1 MKFKEY
7 LNKKIKEDSKFK
19 ENYYKKDLTNL
30 LIDIGNEIENKR
42 IQGGIRQNELA
53 KKLRT
58 SQSYIS
64 RLENG
69 SLSPSIKM
77 LQKIAEV
84 FGGFVELSIVGGA
97 KESNTINENT
107 GFGRGGYESMYKVI
121 SGSVVLSGE
130 TGTVSSEEI
139 IIN

>member
-1 MKFKEY
+1 MKFREY
-7 LNKKIKEDSKFK
+7 LNKKIKEDPKFK
-19 ENYYKKDLTNL
+19 ERYHRKDLANL

-42 IQGGIRQNELA
+42 IQSGIRQNELA
-53 KKLRT
+53 KKLKT

-84 FGGFVELSIVGGA
+84 FGGFVEFSISGGT
-97 KESNTINENT
+97 KVSSTINQSV
-107 GFGRGGYESMYKVI
+107 GFSQESPYEIVLGSM
-121 SGSVVLSGE
+121 VLRGE
-130 TGTVSSEEI
+130 TRTESSKTELLST
-139 IIN
+139 N